1 MVVEYCFSYMFVMK
15 SGIYL
20 HVQIM
25 THTILYLSSVLKY
38 VKHGL
43 VLYFTALK
51 WEGILVLRSH

>member
-43 VLYFTALK
+43 VLYFTA
-51 WEGILVLRSH
+51 